1 MEADF
6 YFAGRQSVFF
16 SPRKVILSAGASKTI
31 GAEVKAL
38 GSKRA
43 LIVTDPGVLKTGM
56 VEGVKESILAEGVEV
71 LLFDRVELETP
82 ARVIDECAAYA
93 RKEKCDALIGLGGG
107 TTLDTTKGAS
117 LMATN
122 KGSVLDYEGAER
134 VPMKGLPKVMV
145 PTTAGSGSEVTRA
158 FGVTDEAHRAKTAV
172 VTSHNLAD
180 VVILDPLLTRSMPP
194 VVTAET
200 GVDALAHAVEAYTS
214 PYATPFSDVLALES
228 IRLVGKSLLA
238 AYSRGENIEARFDM
252 LLAASLAG
260 LAFTSGSLGAPH
272 ALAFVLEE
280 EFGLP
285 HARAVS
291 LVLPLIMEYN
301 RIAALPRFA
310 SVAAALG
317 EEVNGLSLD
326 EAAGRA
332 HVAVRRLLVHMGISP
347 AFDDHGIS
355 RGDVP
360 RMAAR
365 AAKQARL
372 LKMNTRAMG
381 ESDII
386 ALFMRGFR

>member
-1 MEADF
+1 MQPDF
-6 YFAGRQSVFF
+6 YFADRQSIFF
-16 SPRKVILSAGASKTI
+16 SPRKVVLSIGASKAV

-38 GSKRA
+38 GSKRS
-43 LIVTDPGVLKTGM
+43 LIVTDPGVLETGV
-56 VEGVKESILAEGVEV
+56 VEGVRESILTEGIEAIV
-71 LLFDRVELETP
+71 FDRVELETP
-82 ARVIDECAAYA
+82 ARVIDECAALA
-93 RKEKCDALIGLGGG
+93 RREKCDALVGLGGG

-134 VPMKGLPKVMV
+134 VPMRGLPKVMI

-158 FGVTDEAHRAKTAV
+158 FGVTDEAHKTKTAV

-180 VVILDPLLTRSMPP
+180 VVILDPLLTRSLPP
-194 VVTAET
+194 LVTAET
-200 GVDALAHAVEAYTS
+200 GLDALAHAVEAYTS
-214 PYATPFSDVLALES
+214 PHATPFSDVLALES

-238 AYSRGENIEARFDM
+238 AYSRGDNLEARFDM

-291 LVLPLIMEYN
+291 LMLPLIMEYN
-301 RIAALPRFA
+301 RIAALSRFA

-317 EEVNGLSLD
+317 EEVGGLTVD

-332 HVAVRRLLVHMGISP
+332 HVAVERLLIHMGVSP
-347 AFDDHGIS
+347 ALDDYGIS
-355 RGDVP
+355 RNDVP
-360 RMAAR
+360 RMAAK

-372 LKMNTRAMG
+372 LKMNTRTIC
-381 ESDII
+381 ESDIT
-386 ALFMRGFR
+386 AVFMRGFR